1 MDSPCAKQEHDP
13 HIERYCICL
22 NRKVW
27 AECSLLKFIDVCM
40 ETRKMGLS
48 QECNNLTPNC
58 SPWQALIRFQPFCS
72 REDEWRGGI
81 LGRAARERAHSALGD
96 AQQLFQARFSPSLH
110 DKSQPD
116 ID

>member
-1 MDSPCAKQEHDP
+1 MDSPSAKQENNP
-13 HIERYCICL
+13 IERDTVFGL

-58 SPWQALIRFQPFCS
+58 SPWQALIRFQPFC
-72 REDEWRGGI
+72 
-81 LGRAARERAHSALGD
+81 LGR
-96 AQQLFQARFSPSLH
+96 
-110 DKSQPD
+110 
-116 ID
+116 